1 MIQKVSDPT
10 YHIKTFRID
19 YDKQL
24 SLFTK
29 NILQSFKLKLY
40 YYVIDDILY
49 LLKSI
54 PTERNYFLQLLH
66 SSVIFLHN
74 NYYVNFFDIYIYDI
88 NIHEKVKENRFIKDP
103 SNQFKVSSIIT
114 IKLAYQVLPIRQKVE
129 TTW

>member
-1 MIQKVSDPT
+1 MAQKVIDPT
-10 YHIKTFRID
+10 YQIKTFSVQ

-24 SLFTK
+24 SPLTK
-29 NILQSFKLKLY
+29 TIIQSFKLKLY
-40 YYVIDDILY
+40 YYVVDDILY

-54 PTERNYFLQLLH
+54 PTERDYFLQLLH

-88 NIHEKVKENRFIKDP
+88 NINEKVKENRFIKDQ